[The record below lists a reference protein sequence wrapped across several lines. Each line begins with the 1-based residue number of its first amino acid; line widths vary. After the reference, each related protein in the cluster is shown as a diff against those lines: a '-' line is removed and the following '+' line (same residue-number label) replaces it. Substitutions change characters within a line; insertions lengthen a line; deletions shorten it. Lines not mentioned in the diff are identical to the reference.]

1 MSLHREPFRLSAVL
15 DRWSPPEEIVL
26 ILSALLIG
34 AGTGLG
40 AVIFI
45 WLLRQINLLARE
57 VQLIFGSVLG
67 LLLFMAVAGLIVG
80 YMVDRWAKEAKG
92 HGVPEVMEAIALR
105 GGRIRPIVAAIKIL
119 ASSLTIGAGGSAGRE
134 GPIVQV
140 GSALG
145 STLGQVLHFSN
156 ERVRTLVACGAAAGI
171 AATFNA
177 PIAGS
182 IFALEVILGRFTVRY
197 FGTVVIS
204 SVVASVIGRI
214 FLGDKPAFT
223 VPAYQ
228 LNHLGELL
236 LYTLLGILA
245 AIVAVAFIRL
255 LYRME
260 GFFDDWKIS
269 ASLKAALGLL
279 LTGLFAL
286 ILPGREVLGPGLDF
300 IGEAIADDFTRPLGF
315 LAVLLVLK
323 LIVTCFTLGSGN
335 SGGVFAP
342 TLFMGAVLGGIVG
355 TIAHNLWPTLVVH
368 PGAYAIVGMA
378 AVFAGAARGPI
389 TAVLIVFEMSNDYRL
404 ILPLMLATVISTFL
418 AENVFKESIY
428 TLKLKLKGI
437 SIQGGRDVDVLQT
450 VRVIEAMTTNPVSV
464 PVDMTLEELSDKFAR
479 TGRHGLVVLDKEKK
493 FWGLV
498 TLNDLRQ
505 ALMNGDEA
513 LNRLVSDIGVPRAK
527 LAVAFPDETLGEA
540 LARMGIRG
548 VGRMPVL
555 DRADPNRLAG
565 LLRRDDVIRGY
576 RLAVARRAEI
586 QHRTKQFQLRN
597 LDEADFVEMQI
608 EDGFASIGQPLS
620 VLASVLPHECVLVS
634 VRRDDHIIIPHGDT
648 VLQYGDRITAFIKT
662 GEIEKLR
669 NCLGEFADQESN

>member
-669 NCLGEFADQESN
+669 NCLGELADQESN